1 MNNIHDESNN
11 KLFSNKSTHN
21 SNINMTLRDTVK
33 SNKKNIDYENQYI
46 EIYNLVDEKVEK
58 INELLLDECS
68 ENNDIIM
75 GNTDD
80 FFQDIA
86 LKEIEYNENYTKK
99 ELCIFAEYYDISKRK
114 KNKSELIQDIIL
126 YENNPDNYEVVEKRK
141 LMWYFLNELTNDR
154 YFKKYIIYN

>member
-1 MNNIHDESNN
+1 MITLQPDPKEIIIFCDHLAVMCSKYESSR
-11 KLFSNKSTHN
+11 KTPK
-21 SNINMTLRDTVK
+21 
-33 SNKKNIDYENQYI
+33 
-46 EIYNLVDEKVEK
+46 
-58 INELLLDECS
+58 EL
-68 ENNDIIM
+68 I
-75 GNTDD
+75 TD

>member
-80 FFQDIA
+80 FFKI
-86 LKEIEYNENYTKK
+86 
-99 ELCIFAEYYDISKRK
+99 
-114 KNKSELIQDIIL
+114 
-126 YENNPDNYEVVEKRK
+126 
-141 LMWYFLNELTNDR
+141 
-154 YFKKYIIYN
+154 